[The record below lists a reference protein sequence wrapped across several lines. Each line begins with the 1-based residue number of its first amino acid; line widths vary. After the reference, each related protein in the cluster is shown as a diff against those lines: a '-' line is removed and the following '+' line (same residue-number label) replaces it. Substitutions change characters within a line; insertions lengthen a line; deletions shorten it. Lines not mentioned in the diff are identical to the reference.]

1 MSEPQKLEGPL
12 IQLKGIEKRYQSG
25 EQEVTVLHP
34 LDLCIQAGEMV
45 AIVGASGSG
54 KSTLMNLLG
63 CLDRPSAGQYLF
75 RGQDT
80 ARLDA
85 LALARLRCH
94 HFGFIFQRYHLL
106 PHLDATANVEIPAVY
121 AGTARAERQQ
131 RARALLSRLGLA
143 DRSHHRPGQL
153 SGGQQQRVSIA
164 RALANGGEVILAD
177 EPTGALDS
185 HSGKEVMAILKELH
199 AQGHTIILV
208 THDMAVANHADRII
222 TLRDGR
228 VVEDSAQPA
237 KSADQAGR
245 IDTLRDGR
253 VVEDSGQA
261 AKSANHAD
269 RIDTLRDERAA
280 EENGQ
285 DAPAAQGT
293 ALPQAGVTKAA
304 GKPSKGAIPPHIAP
318 AKGSKLGW
326 DRYRE
331 AARMAVHAM
340 LAHRMRTFL
349 TMLGII
355 IGIAAVVSVVA
366 LGQGARAKV
375 INDINAMGTNTIDI
389 FPGKDW
395 GDEKAASIQTLNER
409 DLDALLGQPYL
420 EGASPQ
426 IATSGQLRYRNKT
439 STGNVVGVGSDFFR
453 VKGMT
458 LTQGRLFDERDI
470 QSRTAVAVVDGKTIE
485 SLLGK
490 EDPVGQVVL
499 VGTLPVRIIG
509 VVAQETG
516 FGRSSQSVSIWLP
529 YSAVMS
535 RLISQNHFSQITI
548 RVKDGIQPALAEQA
562 AVALLTQRH
571 GVKDFFTFSSD
582 SIIKSVEKTTATMTL
597 LVSAIAVI
605 SLIVGGVGVMN
616 IMLVSVVERTR
627 EIGIRIAVGAR
638 QSDILQQFLIE
649 AVMVSLL
656 GGLLGIGLA
665 LLIGFVF
672 SLFVESFQMSF
683 SLFSIL
689 MAFGCSSLIG
699 ILFGYL
705 PARNAAR
712 LDPVEALARE

>member
-1 MSEPQKLEGPL
+1 M
-12 IQLKGIEKRYQSG
+12 IQLKGIERRYQSG

-34 LDLCIQAGEMV
+34 LDLTIEAGEMI

-63 CLDRPSAGQYLF
+63 CLDRPSSGQYLF

-80 ARLDA
+80 ATLDA
-85 LALARLRCH
+85 LSLARLRCH

-106 PHLDATANVEIPAVY
+106 PHLNASANVEIPAVY
-121 AGTARAERQQ
+121 AGTPRAERQ
-131 RARALLSRLGLA
+131 ARSQTLLTRLGLSA
-143 DRSHHRPGQL
+143 RSHHTPSQL

-185 HSGKEVMAILKELH
+185 QSGKEVMAILKELH

-208 THDMAVANHADRII
+208 THDMEVASHADRII
-222 TLRDGR
+222 TLKDGR
-228 VVEDSAQPA
+228 VQ
-237 KSADQAGR
+237 
-245 IDTLRDGR
+245 
-253 VVEDSGQA
+253 EDSGCKPA
-261 AKSANHAD
+261 AVPVTPTA
-269 RIDTLRDERAA
+269 
-280 EENGQ
+280 
-285 DAPAAQGT
+285 APAGKEG
-293 ALPQAGVTKAA
+293 AG
-304 GKPSKGAIPPHIAP
+304 HD
-318 AKGSKLGW
+318 W

-331 AARMAVHAM
+331 AARMALHAM

-375 INDINAMGTNTIDI
+375 IDQINAMGTNTIDI

-395 GDEKAASIQTLNER
+395 GDEKAASIQTLNKR

-426 IATSGQLRYRNKT
+426 IAAPGQLRYRNKT
-439 STGNVVGVGSDFFR
+439 SSGSIVGVGNDFFR
-453 VKGMT
+453 VKGMK
-458 LTQGRLFDERDI
+458 LTNGRLFDERDI
-470 QSRTAVAVVDGKTIE
+470 QNRAAVAVVDGKTIE

-490 EDPVGQVVL
+490 QDPVGQVVL

-509 VVAQETG
+509 VVEEETG
-516 FGRSSQSVSIWLP
+516 FGRSSQSVNVWLP

-535 RLISQNHFSQITI
+535 RLISQNHFTQLTI
-548 RVKDGIQPALAEQA
+548 RVKDGVQPALAEQA
-562 AVALLTQRH
+562 AIELLTQRH

-656 GGLLGIGLA
+656 GGMLGVGVSLFIGL
-665 LLIGFVF
+665 LF
-672 SLFVESFQMSF
+672 SLFVESIQMHF

>member
-1 MSEPQKLEGPL
+1 MSEPL
-12 IQLKGIEKRYQSG
+12 IQLKGIERRYQSG

-34 LDLCIQAGEMV
+34 LDLTIEAGEMI

-63 CLDRPSAGQYLF
+63 CLDRPSSGQYLF

-80 ARLDA
+80 ATLDA
-85 LALARLRCH
+85 LSLARLRCH

-106 PHLDATANVEIPAVY
+106 PHLNAAANVEIPAVY
-121 AGTARAERQQ
+121 AGTPRAERQ
-131 RARALLSRLGLA
+131 ARSQALLTRLGLS
-143 DRSHHRPGQL
+143 DRSHHTPSQL

-185 HSGKEVMAILKELH
+185 QSGKEVMAILKELH

-208 THDMAVANHADRII
+208 THDMEVASHADRII
-222 TLRDGR
+222 TLKDGR
-228 VVEDSAQPA
+228 VQ
-237 KSADQAGR
+237 
-245 IDTLRDGR
+245 
-253 VVEDSGQA
+253 EDSGRKPA
-261 AKSANHAD
+261 AIPVTPTA
-269 RIDTLRDERAA
+269 
-280 EENGQ
+280 
-285 DAPAAQGT
+285 APAGKEG
-293 ALPQAGVTKAA
+293 AG
-304 GKPSKGAIPPHIAP
+304 HD
-318 AKGSKLGW
+318 W

-331 AARMAVHAM
+331 AARMALHAM

-375 INDINAMGTNTIDI
+375 IDQINAMGTNTIDI

-395 GDEKAASIQTLNER
+395 GDEKAASIQTLNKR

-426 IATSGQLRYRNKT
+426 IAAPGQLRYRNKT
-439 STGNVVGVGSDFFR
+439 SSGSIVGVGNDFFR
-453 VKGMT
+453 VKGMK
-458 LTQGRLFDERDI
+458 LTNGRLFDERDI
-470 QSRTAVAVVDGKTIE
+470 QNRAAVAVVDGKTIE

-490 EDPVGQVVL
+490 QDPVGQVVL

-509 VVAQETG
+509 VVEEETG
-516 FGRSSQSVSIWLP
+516 FGRSSQSVNVWLP

-535 RLISQNHFSQITI
+535 RLISQNHFSQLTI
-548 RVKDGIQPALAEQA
+548 RVKDGVQPALAEQA
-562 AVALLTQRH
+562 AIELLTQRH

-656 GGLLGIGLA
+656 GGMLGVGVSLFIGL
-665 LLIGFVF
+665 LF
-672 SLFVESFQMSF
+672 SLFVESIQMHF

>member
-1 MSEPQKLEGPL
+1 MSEPL
-12 IQLKGIEKRYQSG
+12 IQLKGIERRYQGG
-25 EQEVTVLHP
+25 EHEVTVLHP
-34 LDLCIQAGEMV
+34 LDLAIAAGEMV

-63 CLDRPSAGQYLF
+63 CLDRPSGGQYLF

-80 ARLDA
+80 AGLDA

-106 PHLDATANVEIPAVY
+106 PHLDAAANVEIPAIY
-121 AGTARAERQQ
+121 AGTSRPERQI
-131 RARALLSRLGLA
+131 RARTLLTRLGLS
-143 DRSHHRPGQL
+143 DRNHHRPGQL

-199 AQGHTIILV
+199 EQGHTIILV
-208 THDMAVANHADRII
+208 THDMAVANHANRII

-228 VVEDSAQPA
+228 VVEDSGQPA
-237 KSADQAGR
+237 ASPPISPDKAHG
-245 IDTLRDGR
+245 
-253 VVEDSGQA
+253 VEVRQQIAQA
-261 AKSANHAD
+261 ATD
-269 RIDTLRDERAA
+269 PAA
-280 EENGQ
+280 GQ
-285 DAPAAQGT
+285 KAHEAAQGR
-293 ALPQAGVTKAA
+293 
-304 GKPSKGAIPPHIAP
+304 IPMASV
-318 AKGSKLGW
+318 ARRGSQGW

-331 AARMAVHAM
+331 AGRMALHAM

-375 INDINAMGTNTIDI
+375 IDDINAMGTNTIDI

-439 STGNVVGVGSDFFR
+439 SSGSVVGVGSDFFR

-458 LTQGRLFDERDI
+458 LTQGRLLDERDI
-470 QSRTAVAVVDGKTIE
+470 RSRTAVAVVDGKTIT

-490 EDPVGQVVL
+490 TDPVGQVVL
-499 VGTLPVRIIG
+499 VGTLPVRIVG
-509 VVAQETG
+509 VVSQETG
-516 FGRSSQSVSIWLP
+516 FGRSSQSVNVWLP

-535 RLISQNHFSQITI
+535 RLISQSHFSQITI
-548 RVKDGIQPALAEQA
+548 RVKDGVQPALAEQA

-582 SIIKSVEKTTATMTL
+582 SIVKSVEKTTATLTL

-665 LLIGFVF
+665 MFIGFVF
-672 SLFVESFQMSF
+672 SLLVESFQMRF

>member
-1 MSEPQKLEGPL
+1 M
-12 IQLKGIEKRYQSG
+12 IRLKGIERRYPSG
-25 EQEVTVLHP
+25 EHEVTVLHP
-34 LDLCIQAGEMV
+34 LDLAIEAGEMV

-63 CLDRPSAGQYLF
+63 CLDRPSGGQYLF

-80 ARLDA
+80 ASLDA

-106 PHLDATANVEIPAVY
+106 PHLDAAANVEIPAIY
-121 AGTARAERQQ
+121 AGTSRPERQI
-131 RARALLSRLGLA
+131 RARTLLTRLGLS

-164 RALANGGEVILAD
+164 RAPANGGEVILAD

-199 AQGHTIILV
+199 EQGHTIILV
-208 THDMAVANHADRII
+208 THDMAVANHANRII

-228 VVEDSAQPA
+228 VVEDSGQPA
-237 KSADQAGR
+237 ASLAISPDKAHWEESQQIPQAATNPVSG
-245 IDTLRDGR
+245 LP
-253 VVEDSGQA
+253 GQA
-261 AKSANHAD
+261 AKQEVREPAPD
-269 RIDTLRDERAA
+269 RIA
-280 EENGQ
+280 
-285 DAPAAQGT
+285 T
-293 ALPQAGVTKAA
+293 ASVARR
-304 GKPSKGAIPPHIAP
+304 
-318 AKGSKLGW
+318 GSQGW

-331 AARMAVHAM
+331 AGRMALHAM

-375 INDINAMGTNTIDI
+375 IDDINAMGTNTIDI

-439 STGNVVGVGSDFFR
+439 SSGSVVGVGSDFFR

-458 LTQGRLFDERDI
+458 LTQGRLLDERDI
-470 QSRTAVAVVDGKTIE
+470 RSRTAVAVVDGKTIA

-490 EDPVGQVVL
+490 TDPVGQVVL
-499 VGTLPVRIIG
+499 VGTLPVRIVG

-516 FGRSSQSVSIWLP
+516 FGPSSQSVNVWLP

-548 RVKDGIQPALAEQA
+548 RVKDGVQPALAEQA

-582 SIIKSVEKTTATMTL
+582 SIVKSVEKTTATLTL

-665 LLIGFVF
+665 MFIGFIF
-672 SLFVESFQMSF
+672 SLLVESFQMRF

>member
-1 MSEPQKLEGPL
+1 MSEPL
-12 IQLKGIEKRYQSG
+12 IRLKGIERRYQSG

-63 CLDRPSAGQYLF
+63 CLDRPSSGEYLF

-80 ARLDA
+80 AQLDA

-106 PHLDATANVEIPAVY
+106 PHLDAAANVEIPAIY
-121 AGTARAERQQ
+121 AGTSRPERQL
-131 RARALLSRLGLA
+131 RARTLLSRLGLS

-199 AQGHTIILV
+199 GRGHTIILV

-228 VVEDSAQPA
+228 VVEDSGQPA
-237 KSADQAGR
+237 TATTDQAEPGLP
-245 IDTLRDGR
+245 LRDGR
-253 VVEDSGQA
+253 MVDDSGQ
-261 AKSANHAD
+261 
-269 RIDTLRDERAA
+269 
-280 EENGQ
+280 
-285 DAPAAQGT
+285 PAATTIDQAEPG
-293 ALPQAGVTKAA
+293 LPLPAEPVEKREPTPTHAA
-304 GKPSKGAIPPHIAP
+304 GQP
-318 AKGSKLGW
+318 AASITKRGSQGW

-331 AARMAVHAM
+331 AGRMALHAM

-439 STGNVVGVGSDFFR
+439 SSGNVVGVGSDFFR

-490 EDPVGQVVL
+490 EDPIGQVVL

-516 FGRSSQSVSIWLP
+516 FGRSSQSVTVWLP

-672 SLFVESFQMSF
+672 SLIVESFQMHF

>member
-1 MSEPQKLEGPL
+1 MSEPL
-12 IQLKGIEKRYQSG
+12 IQLKGIERRYQSG

-34 LDLCIQAGEMV
+34 LDLTIEAGEMI

-63 CLDRPSAGQYLF
+63 CLDRPSSGQYLF

-80 ARLDA
+80 ATLDA
-85 LALARLRCH
+85 LSLARLRCH

-106 PHLDATANVEIPAVY
+106 PHLNAAANVEIPAVY
-121 AGTARAERQQ
+121 AGTSRAERQ
-131 RARALLSRLGLA
+131 ARSQALLTRLGLS
-143 DRSHHRPGQL
+143 DRSHHTPSQL

-185 HSGKEVMAILKELH
+185 QSGKEVMAILKELH
-199 AQGHTIILV
+199 TQGHTIILV
-208 THDMAVANHADRII
+208 THDMEVASHADRII
-222 TLRDGR
+222 TLKDGR
-228 VVEDSAQPA
+228 VQ
-237 KSADQAGR
+237 
-245 IDTLRDGR
+245 
-253 VVEDSGQA
+253 EDSGRKPA
-261 AKSANHAD
+261 AVPL
-269 RIDTLRDERAA
+269 TPTT
-280 EENGQ
+280 
-285 DAPAAQGT
+285 APASKEG
-293 ALPQAGVTKAA
+293 AG
-304 GKPSKGAIPPHIAP
+304 HD
-318 AKGSKLGW
+318 W

-331 AARMAVHAM
+331 AARMALHAM

-375 INDINAMGTNTIDI
+375 IDQINAMGTNTIDI

-395 GDEKAASIQTLNER
+395 GDEKTASIQTLNKR

-426 IATSGQLRYRNKT
+426 IAAPGQLRYRNKT
-439 STGNVVGVGSDFFR
+439 SSGSIVGVGNDFFR
-453 VKGMT
+453 VKGMK
-458 LTQGRLFDERDI
+458 LTNGRLFDERDI
-470 QSRTAVAVVDGKTIE
+470 QNRAAVAVVDGKTIE

-490 EDPVGQVVL
+490 QDPVGQVVL

-509 VVAQETG
+509 VVEEETG
-516 FGRSSQSVSIWLP
+516 FGRSSQSVNVWLP

-535 RLISQNHFSQITI
+535 RLISQNHFSQLTI
-548 RVKDGIQPALAEQA
+548 RVKDGVQPALAEQA
-562 AVALLTQRH
+562 AIELLTQRH

-656 GGLLGIGLA
+656 GGMLGVGVSLFIGL
-665 LLIGFVF
+665 LF
-672 SLFVESFQMSF
+672 SLFVESIQMHF

>member
-1 MSEPQKLEGPL
+1 MSEPL
-12 IQLKGIEKRYQSG
+12 IQLKGIERRYQSG
-25 EQEVTVLHP
+25 GQEVTVLHP
-34 LDLCIQAGEMV
+34 LDLTIEAGEMI

-63 CLDRPSAGQYLF
+63 CLDRPSSGQYLF

-80 ARLDA
+80 ATLDA
-85 LALARLRCH
+85 LSLARLRCH

-106 PHLDATANVEIPAVY
+106 PHLNAAANVEIPAVY
-121 AGTARAERQQ
+121 AGTPRAERQ
-131 RARALLSRLGLA
+131 ARSQALLTRLGLS
-143 DRSHHRPGQL
+143 DRSHHTPSQL

-185 HSGKEVMAILKELH
+185 QSGKEVMAILKELH

-208 THDMAVANHADRII
+208 THDMEVASHADRII
-222 TLRDGR
+222 TLKDGR
-228 VVEDSAQPA
+228 VQ
-237 KSADQAGR
+237 
-245 IDTLRDGR
+245 
-253 VVEDSGQA
+253 EDSGRKPA
-261 AKSANHAD
+261 AVPV
-269 RIDTLRDERAA
+269 TPAA
-280 EENGQ
+280 
-285 DAPAAQGT
+285 APAGKEG
-293 ALPQAGVTKAA
+293 AG
-304 GKPSKGAIPPHIAP
+304 HD
-318 AKGSKLGW
+318 W

-331 AARMAVHAM
+331 AARMALHAM

-375 INDINAMGTNTIDI
+375 IDQINAMGTNTIDI

-395 GDEKAASIQTLNER
+395 GDEKAASIQTLNKR

-426 IATSGQLRYRNKT
+426 IAAPGQLRYRNKT
-439 STGNVVGVGSDFFR
+439 SSGSIVGVGNDFFR
-453 VKGMT
+453 VKGMK
-458 LTQGRLFDERDI
+458 LTNGRLFDERDI
-470 QSRTAVAVVDGKTIE
+470 QNRAAVAVVDGKTIE

-490 EDPVGQVVL
+490 QDPVGQVVL

-509 VVAQETG
+509 VVEEETG
-516 FGRSSQSVSIWLP
+516 FGRSSQSVNVWLP

-535 RLISQNHFSQITI
+535 RLISQNHFSQLTI
-548 RVKDGIQPALAEQA
+548 RVKDGVQPALAEQA
-562 AVALLTQRH
+562 AIELLTQRH

-656 GGLLGIGLA
+656 GGMLGVGVSLFIGL
-665 LLIGFVF
+665 LF
-672 SLFVESFQMSF
+672 SLFVESIQMHF

>member
-1 MSEPQKLEGPL
+1 MSEPL
-12 IQLKGIEKRYQSG
+12 IQLKGIERRYQSG
-25 EQEVTVLHP
+25 EHEVTVLHP
-34 LDLCIQAGEMV
+34 LDLTIAAGEMV

-63 CLDRPSAGQYLF
+63 CLDRPSGGQYLF

-80 ARLDA
+80 AGLDA

-106 PHLDATANVEIPAVY
+106 PHLDAAANVEIPAIY
-121 AGTARAERQQ
+121 AGTSRPERQI
-131 RARALLSRLGLA
+131 RARTLLTRLGLS

-199 AQGHTIILV
+199 EQGHTIILV
-208 THDMAVANHADRII
+208 THDMAVANHANRII

-228 VVEDSAQPA
+228 VVEDSGQPA
-237 KSADQAGR
+237 ASPPISPDKAHG
-245 IDTLRDGR
+245 
-253 VVEDSGQA
+253 VEVRQQIAQA
-261 AKSANHAD
+261 ATDPAAGQKAHEPAPD
-269 RIDTLRDERAA
+269 RI
-280 EENGQ
+280 
-285 DAPAAQGT
+285 PAASV
-293 ALPQAGVTKAA
+293 ARR
-304 GKPSKGAIPPHIAP
+304 
-318 AKGSKLGW
+318 GSQGW

-331 AARMAVHAM
+331 AGRMALHAM

-375 INDINAMGTNTIDI
+375 IDDINAMGTNTIDI

-439 STGNVVGVGSDFFR
+439 SSGSVVGVGSDFFR

-458 LTQGRLFDERDI
+458 LTQGRLLDERDI
-470 QSRTAVAVVDGKTIE
+470 RSRTAVAVVDGKTIA

-490 EDPVGQVVL
+490 TDPVGQVVL
-499 VGTLPVRIIG
+499 VGTLPVRIVG

-516 FGRSSQSVSIWLP
+516 FGPSSQSVNVWLP

-548 RVKDGIQPALAEQA
+548 RVKDGVQPALAEQA

-582 SIIKSVEKTTATMTL
+582 SIVKSVEKTTATLTL

-665 LLIGFVF
+665 MFIGFIF
-672 SLFVESFQMSF
+672 SLLVESFQMRF

>member
-1 MSEPQKLEGPL
+1 MSEPL
-12 IQLKGIEKRYQSG
+12 IRLKGIERRYQSG
-25 EQEVTVLHP
+25 EHEVTVLHP
-34 LDLCIQAGEMV
+34 LDLAIDAGEMV

-63 CLDRPSAGQYLF
+63 CLDRPSGGQYLF

-80 ARLDA
+80 ATLDA
-85 LALARLRCH
+85 LSLARLRCH

-106 PHLDATANVEIPAVY
+106 PHLDAAANVEIPAIY
-121 AGTARAERQQ
+121 AGTARLDRQA
-131 RARALLSRLGLA
+131 RARTLLTRLGLQ

-185 HSGKEVMAILKELH
+185 QSGKEVMAILKELH

-208 THDMAVANHADRII
+208 THDMAVASHADRII

-228 VVEDSAQPA
+228 VVEDSGHRATDDNAPSPSPSGAPA
-237 KSADQAGR
+237 HPLPG
-245 IDTLRDGR
+245 DGSQLPPPP
-253 VVEDSGQA
+253 V
-261 AKSANHAD
+261 
-269 RIDTLRDERAA
+269 
-280 EENGQ
+280 GQ
-285 DAPAAQGT
+285 DAQGT
-293 ALPQAGVTKAA
+293 GAA
-304 GKPSKGAIPPHIAP
+304 VRTASR
-318 AKGSKLGW
+318 GW

-331 AARMAVHAM
+331 AGRMALHAM

-375 INDINAMGTNTIDI
+375 IDDINAMGTNTIDI

-439 STGNVVGVGSDFFR
+439 SSGSVIGVGNDFFR

-458 LTQGRLFDERDI
+458 LTQGRLLDERDI
-470 QSRTAVAVVDGKTIE
+470 RNRTAVAVVDGKTIE

-490 EDPVGQVVL
+490 VDPVGQVVL
-499 VGTLPVRIIG
+499 VGTLPVRIVG
-509 VVAQETG
+509 VVTQETG
-516 FGRSSQSVSIWLP
+516 FGRSSQSVNVWLP

-535 RLISQNHFSQITI
+535 RLLSQQHFTQITI
-548 RVKDGIQPALAEQA
+548 RVKDGVQPALAEQA

-582 SIIKSVEKTTATMTL
+582 SIVKSVEKTTATLTL

-627 EIGIRIAVGAR
+627 EIGIRIAVGSR

-665 LLIGFVF
+665 LLIGALF
-672 SLFVESFQMSF
+672 SLLVESFQMRF

>member
-1 MSEPQKLEGPL
+1 MSEPL
-12 IQLKGIEKRYQSG
+12 IRLKGIERRYQSG
-25 EQEVTVLHP
+25 EHEVTVLHP
-34 LDLCIQAGEMV
+34 LDFAIDAGEMV

-63 CLDRPSAGQYLF
+63 CLDRPSGGQYLF

-80 ARLDA
+80 ATLDA
-85 LALARLRCH
+85 LSLARLRCH

-106 PHLDATANVEIPAVY
+106 PHLDAAANVEIPAIY
-121 AGTARAERQQ
+121 AGTARLDRQA
-131 RARALLSRLGLA
+131 RARTLLTRLGLQ

-185 HSGKEVMAILKELH
+185 QSGKEVMAILKELH

-208 THDMAVANHADRII
+208 THDMAVASHADRII

-228 VVEDSAQPA
+228 VVEDSGHRATDDNAASPSGAPA
-237 KSADQAGR
+237 HPLPG
-245 IDTLRDGR
+245 DG
-253 VVEDSGQA
+253 SQLA
-261 AKSANHAD
+261 APSV
-269 RIDTLRDERAA
+269 
-280 EENGQ
+280 GQ
-285 DAPAAQGT
+285 DAQGT
-293 ALPQAGVTKAA
+293 GAA
-304 GKPSKGAIPPHIAP
+304 VRTASR
-318 AKGSKLGW
+318 GW

-331 AARMAVHAM
+331 AGRMALHAM

-375 INDINAMGTNTIDI
+375 IDDINAMGTNTIDI

-439 STGNVVGVGSDFFR
+439 SSGSVIGVGNDFFR

-458 LTQGRLFDERDI
+458 LTQGRLLDERDI
-470 QSRTAVAVVDGKTIE
+470 RNRTAVAVVDGKTIE

-490 EDPVGQVVL
+490 VDPVGQVVL
-499 VGTLPVRIIG
+499 VGTLPVRIVG
-509 VVAQETG
+509 VVTQETG
-516 FGRSSQSVSIWLP
+516 FGRSSQSVNVWLP

-535 RLISQNHFSQITI
+535 RLLSQQHFTQITI
-548 RVKDGIQPALAEQA
+548 RVKDSVQPALAEQA

-582 SIIKSVEKTTATMTL
+582 SIVKSVEKTTATLTL

-665 LLIGFVF
+665 LLIGALF
-672 SLFVESFQMSF
+672 SLLVESFQMRF

>member
-1 MSEPQKLEGPL
+1 MSEPL
-12 IQLKGIEKRYQSG
+12 IQLKGIERRYQSG

-34 LDLCIQAGEMV
+34 LDLTIEAGEMI

-63 CLDRPSAGQYLF
+63 CLDRPSSGQYLF

-80 ARLDA
+80 ATLDA
-85 LALARLRCH
+85 LSLARLRCH

-106 PHLDATANVEIPAVY
+106 PHLNAAANVEIPAVY
-121 AGTARAERQQ
+121 AGTPRAERQ
-131 RARALLSRLGLA
+131 ARSQALLTRLGLS
-143 DRSHHRPGQL
+143 DRSHHTPSQL

-185 HSGKEVMAILKELH
+185 QSGKEVMAILKELH

-208 THDMAVANHADRII
+208 THDMEVASHADRII
-222 TLRDGR
+222 TLKDGR
-228 VVEDSAQPA
+228 VQ
-237 KSADQAGR
+237 
-245 IDTLRDGR
+245 
-253 VVEDSGQA
+253 EDSGRKPA
-261 AKSANHAD
+261 AVPVTPTA
-269 RIDTLRDERAA
+269 
-280 EENGQ
+280 
-285 DAPAAQGT
+285 APAGKEG
-293 ALPQAGVTKAA
+293 AG
-304 GKPSKGAIPPHIAP
+304 HD
-318 AKGSKLGW
+318 W

-331 AARMAVHAM
+331 AARMALHAM

-366 LGQGARAKV
+366 LGQGARTKV
-375 INDINAMGTNTIDI
+375 IDQINAMGTNTIDI

-395 GDEKAASIQTLNER
+395 GDEKAASIQTLNKR

-426 IATSGQLRYRNKT
+426 IAAPGQLRYRNKT
-439 STGNVVGVGSDFFR
+439 SSGSIVGVGNDFFR
-453 VKGMT
+453 VKGMK
-458 LTQGRLFDERDI
+458 LTNGRLFDERDI
-470 QSRTAVAVVDGKTIE
+470 QNRAAVAVVDGKTIE

-490 EDPVGQVVL
+490 QDPVGQVVL

-509 VVAQETG
+509 VVEEETG
-516 FGRSSQSVSIWLP
+516 FGRSSQSVNVWLP

-535 RLISQNHFSQITI
+535 RLISQNHFSQLTI
-548 RVKDGIQPALAEQA
+548 RVKDGVQPALAEQA
-562 AVALLTQRH
+562 AIELLTQRH

-656 GGLLGIGLA
+656 GGMLGVGVSLFIGL
-665 LLIGFVF
+665 LF
-672 SLFVESFQMSF
+672 SLFVESIQMHF

>member
-1 MSEPQKLEGPL
+1 MSEPL
-12 IQLKGIEKRYQSG
+12 IQLKGIERRYQSG
-25 EQEVTVLHP
+25 EHEVTVLHP
-34 LDLCIQAGEMV
+34 LDLTIAAGEMV

-63 CLDRPSAGQYLF
+63 CLDRPSGGQYLF

-80 ARLDA
+80 AGLDA

-106 PHLDATANVEIPAVY
+106 PHLDAAANVEIPAIY
-121 AGTARAERQQ
+121 AGTSRPERQI
-131 RARALLSRLGLA
+131 RARTLLTRLGLS

-199 AQGHTIILV
+199 EQGHTIILV
-208 THDMAVANHADRII
+208 THDMAVANHANRII

-228 VVEDSAQPA
+228 VVEDSGQPA
-237 KSADQAGR
+237 ASLAISASQAHGEESQQIPQTAVDQVSSG
-245 IDTLRDGR
+245 LP
-253 VVEDSGQA
+253 GQA
-261 AKSANHAD
+261 AKQEVREPAPD
-269 RIDTLRDERAA
+269 RIA
-280 EENGQ
+280 
-285 DAPAAQGT
+285 T
-293 ALPQAGVTKAA
+293 ASVARR
-304 GKPSKGAIPPHIAP
+304 
-318 AKGSKLGW
+318 GSQGW

-331 AARMAVHAM
+331 AGRMALHAM

-375 INDINAMGTNTIDI
+375 IDDINAMGTNTIDI

-439 STGNVVGVGSDFFR
+439 SSGSVVGVGSDFFR

-458 LTQGRLFDERDI
+458 LTQGRLLDERDI
-470 QSRTAVAVVDGKTIE
+470 RSRTAVAVVDGKTIA

-490 EDPVGQVVL
+490 TDPVGQVVL
-499 VGTLPVRIIG
+499 VGTLPVRIVG

-516 FGRSSQSVSIWLP
+516 FGPSSQSVNVWLP

-548 RVKDGIQPALAEQA
+548 RVKDGVQPALAEQA

-582 SIIKSVEKTTATMTL
+582 SIVKSVEKTTATLTL

-665 LLIGFVF
+665 MFIGFVF
-672 SLFVESFQMSF
+672 SLLVESFQMRS

>member
-1 MSEPQKLEGPL
+1 MSEPL
-12 IQLKGIEKRYQSG
+12 IQLKGIERRYQSG

-34 LDLCIQAGEMV
+34 LDLTIEAGEMI

-80 ARLDA
+80 ATLDA
-85 LALARLRCH
+85 LSLARLRCH

-106 PHLDATANVEIPAVY
+106 PHLNAAANVEIPAVY
-121 AGTARAERQQ
+121 AGTSRPDRQARSQ
-131 RARALLSRLGLA
+131 ALLARLGLS
-143 DRSHHRPGQL
+143 DRSHHTPGQL

-185 HSGKEVMAILKELH
+185 QSGKEVMAILKELH
-199 AQGHTIILV
+199 VQGHTIILV
-208 THDMAVANHADRII
+208 THDMAVASHADRII

-228 VVEDSAQPA
+228 V
-237 KSADQAGR
+237 
-245 IDTLRDGR
+245 L
-253 VVEDSGQA
+253 EDSGKPA
-261 AKSANHAD
+261 TTTA
-269 RIDTLRDERAA
+269 RL
-280 EENGQ
+280 
-285 DAPAAQGT
+285 PAAS
-293 ALPQAGVTKAA
+293 PAA
-304 GKPSKGAIPPHIAP
+304 RASGND
-318 AKGSKLGW
+318 W

-331 AARMAVHAM
+331 AGRMALHAM

-375 INDINAMGTNTIDI
+375 VDQINAMGTNTIDI

-395 GDEKAASIQTLNER
+395 GDENAASIQTLNKR

-426 IATSGQLRYRNKT
+426 IASSGQLRYRNKT
-439 STGNVVGVGSDFFR
+439 SSGSIVGVGSDFFR
-453 VKGMT
+453 VKGMK
-458 LTQGRLFDERDI
+458 LTSGRLFDERDI
-470 QSRTAVAVVDGKTIE
+470 QNRAAVAVVDGKTIE

-509 VVAQETG
+509 VVEEETG
-516 FGRSSQSVSIWLP
+516 FGRSSQSVNVWLP

-535 RLISQNHFSQITI
+535 RLISQNHFSQLTI
-548 RVKDGIQPALAEQA
+548 RVKDGVQPALAEQA
-562 AVALLTQRH
+562 AIELLTQRH

-656 GGLLGIGLA
+656 GGMLGVGVSLFIGL
-665 LLIGFVF
+665 LF
-672 SLFVESFQMSF
+672 SLFVESIQMQF

>member
-1 MSEPQKLEGPL
+1 MSEPL
-12 IQLKGIEKRYQSG
+12 IRLKGIERRYQSG
-25 EQEVTVLHP
+25 EHEVTVLHP
-34 LDLCIQAGEMV
+34 LDLAIDAGEMV

-63 CLDRPSAGQYLF
+63 CLDRPSGGQYLF

-80 ARLDA
+80 ATLDA
-85 LALARLRCH
+85 LSLARLRCH

-106 PHLDATANVEIPAVY
+106 PHLDAAANVEIPAIY
-121 AGTARAERQQ
+121 AGTARLDRQA
-131 RARALLSRLGLA
+131 RARTLLTRLGLQ

-185 HSGKEVMAILKELH
+185 QSGKEVMAILKELH

-208 THDMAVANHADRII
+208 THDMAVASHADRII

-228 VVEDSAQPA
+228 VVEDSGHRATDDNAPSPSPSGAPA
-237 KSADQAGR
+237 HPLPG
-245 IDTLRDGR
+245 DGSQMAPPP
-253 VVEDSGQA
+253 V
-261 AKSANHAD
+261 
-269 RIDTLRDERAA
+269 
-280 EENGQ
+280 GQ
-285 DAPAAQGT
+285 DAQGT
-293 ALPQAGVTKAA
+293 GAA
-304 GKPSKGAIPPHIAP
+304 VRTASR
-318 AKGSKLGW
+318 GW

-331 AARMAVHAM
+331 AGRMALHAM

-375 INDINAMGTNTIDI
+375 IDDINAMGTNTIDI

-439 STGNVVGVGSDFFR
+439 SSGSVIGVGNDFFR

-458 LTQGRLFDERDI
+458 LTQGRLLDERDI
-470 QSRTAVAVVDGKTIE
+470 RNRTAVAVVDGKTIE

-490 EDPVGQVVL
+490 VDPVGQVVL
-499 VGTLPVRIIG
+499 VGTLPVRIVG
-509 VVAQETG
+509 VVTQETG
-516 FGRSSQSVSIWLP
+516 FGRSSQSVNVWLP

-535 RLISQNHFSQITI
+535 RLLSQQHFTQITI
-548 RVKDGIQPALAEQA
+548 RVKDGVQSALAEQA

-582 SIIKSVEKTTATMTL
+582 SIVKSVEKTTATLTL

-665 LLIGFVF
+665 LLIGALF
-672 SLFVESFQMSF
+672 SLLVESFQMRF

>member
-1 MSEPQKLEGPL
+1 MSEPL
-12 IQLKGIEKRYQSG
+12 IQLKGIERRYQSG

-34 LDLCIQAGEMV
+34 LDLIIEAGEMI

-63 CLDRPSAGQYLF
+63 CLDRPSGGQYLF
-75 RGQDT
+75 RGEDT
-80 ARLDA
+80 ATLDA

-106 PHLDATANVEIPAVY
+106 PHLDAAANVEIPAIY
-121 AGTARAERQQ
+121 AGTGRHDRQARARQ
-131 RARALLSRLGLA
+131 LLGRLGLA
-143 DRSHHRPGQL
+143 ERSHHTPGQL

-185 HSGKEVMAILKELH
+185 QSGKEVMAILKELH
-199 AQGHTIILV
+199 QQGHTIILV
-208 THDMAVANHADRII
+208 THDMEVASHADRII
-222 TLRDGR
+222 TLKDGR
-228 VVEDSAQPA
+228 VQ
-237 KSADQAGR
+237 
-245 IDTLRDGR
+245 
-253 VVEDSGQA
+253 EDSGRKVAGNQPVL
-261 AKSANHAD
+261 NVP
-269 RIDTLRDERAA
+269 
-280 EENGQ
+280 
-285 DAPAAQGT
+285 PAAGE
-293 ALPQAGVTKAA
+293 
-304 GKPSKGAIPPHIAP
+304 GA
-318 AKGSKLGW
+318 SYDW

-331 AARMAVHAM
+331 AGRMAVHAM

-366 LGQGARAKV
+366 LGQGARTKV
-375 INDINAMGTNTIDI
+375 IDQINAMGTNTIEI
-389 FPGKDW
+389 FPGKGW
-395 GDEKAASIQTLNER
+395 GDEKMASIQTLNKG

-420 EGASPQ
+420 AGASPE
-426 IATSGQLRYRNKT
+426 IASPGQLRYRNKT
-439 STGNVVGVGSDFFR
+439 SSGSVTGVSNDYFK

-458 LTQGRLFDERDI
+458 LVSGRLLEWQDI
-470 QSRTAVAVVDGKTIE
+470 QQRAAVAVVDKKSIG

-490 EDPVGQVVL
+490 DDPVGKVVM

-509 VVAQETG
+509 VVSQETG
-516 FGRSSQSVSIWLP
+516 FGPSSQSVNVWLP

-535 RLISQNHFSQITI
+535 RLISQHHFSQLTI

-562 AVALLTQRH
+562 VIELLTKRH

-597 LVSAIAVI
+597 MVSAIALI

-627 EIGIRIAVGAR
+627 EIGIRMAVGAR

-656 GGLLGIGLA
+656 GGICGVGLSLGIGML
-665 LLIGFVF
+665 F
-672 SLFVESFQMSF
+672 SLLVDSIKMQF

-712 LDPVEALARE
+712 LDPVVALARE

>member
-1 MSEPQKLEGPL
+1 MSKPL
-12 IQLKGIEKRYQSG
+12 IQLKGIERRYQSG

-34 LDLCIQAGEMV
+34 LDLVIEAGEMI

-63 CLDRPSAGQYLF
+63 CLDRPSGGQYLF
-75 RGQDT
+75 RGEDT
-80 ARLDA
+80 ATLDA

-106 PHLDATANVEIPAVY
+106 PHLDAAANVEIPAIY
-121 AGTARAERQQ
+121 AGTGRHDRQARARQ
-131 RARALLSRLGLA
+131 LLGRLGLA
-143 DRSHHRPGQL
+143 ERSHHTPGQL

-185 HSGKEVMAILKELH
+185 QSGKEVMAILKELH
-199 AQGHTIILV
+199 QQGHTIILV
-208 THDMAVANHADRII
+208 THDMEVASHADRII
-222 TLRDGR
+222 TLKDGR
-228 VVEDSAQPA
+228 VQ
-237 KSADQAGR
+237 
-245 IDTLRDGR
+245 
-253 VVEDSGQA
+253 EDSGRKVAGNQPVL
-261 AKSANHAD
+261 NVP
-269 RIDTLRDERAA
+269 
-280 EENGQ
+280 
-285 DAPAAQGT
+285 PAAGE
-293 ALPQAGVTKAA
+293 
-304 GKPSKGAIPPHIAP
+304 GA
-318 AKGSKLGW
+318 SYDW

-331 AARMAVHAM
+331 AGRMAVHAM

-375 INDINAMGTNTIDI
+375 IDQINAMGTNTIEI
-389 FPGKDW
+389 FPGKGW
-395 GDEKAASIQTLNER
+395 GDEKMASIQTLNKG

-420 EGASPQ
+420 AGASPE
-426 IATSGQLRYRNKT
+426 IGSSGQLRYRNKT
-439 STGNVVGVGSDFFR
+439 NSGNVTGVGNDYFK

-458 LTQGRLFDERDI
+458 LVSGRLLEWQDI
-470 QSRTAVAVVDGKTIE
+470 QQRAAVAVVDKKSIT
-485 SLLGK
+485 SLLVK
-490 EDPVGQVVL
+490 EDPVGKVVL
-499 VGTLPVRIIG
+499 VGTLPVRIVG
-509 VVAQETG
+509 VVSQETG
-516 FGRSSQSVSIWLP
+516 FGPTSQSVNIWLP

-535 RLISQNHFSQITI
+535 RLISQHHFSQITI
-548 RVKDGIQPALAEQA
+548 RVKDGVQPALAEQA
-562 AVALLTQRH
+562 VIELITKRH

-582 SIIKSVEKTTATMTL
+582 SIIKSVEKTTATITL
-597 LVSAIAVI
+597 MVSAIALI

-627 EIGIRIAVGAR
+627 EIGIRMAVGAR

-656 GGLLGIGLA
+656 GGIFGVGLSLGIGA
-665 LLIGFVF
+665 LF
-672 SLFVESFQMSF
+672 SLLVDSIKMQF

-712 LDPVEALARE
+712 LDPVVALARE

>member
-1 MSEPQKLEGPL
+1 MSEPL
-12 IQLKGIEKRYQSG
+12 IQLKGIERRYQSG

-34 LDLCIQAGEMV
+34 LDLTIEAGEMI

-63 CLDRPSAGQYLF
+63 CLDRPSSGQYLF

-80 ARLDA
+80 ATLDA
-85 LALARLRCH
+85 LSLARLRCH

-106 PHLDATANVEIPAVY
+106 PHLNAAANVEIPAVY
-121 AGTARAERQQ
+121 AGTPRAERQ
-131 RARALLSRLGLA
+131 ARSQALLTRLGLS
-143 DRSHHRPGQL
+143 DRSHHTPSQL

-185 HSGKEVMAILKELH
+185 QSGKEVMAILKELH

-208 THDMAVANHADRII
+208 THDMEVASHADRII
-222 TLRDGR
+222 TLKDGR
-228 VVEDSAQPA
+228 VQ
-237 KSADQAGR
+237 
-245 IDTLRDGR
+245 
-253 VVEDSGQA
+253 EDSGRKPA
-261 AKSANHAD
+261 AVPVTPTA
-269 RIDTLRDERAA
+269 
-280 EENGQ
+280 
-285 DAPAAQGT
+285 APAGKEG
-293 ALPQAGVTKAA
+293 AG
-304 GKPSKGAIPPHIAP
+304 HD
-318 AKGSKLGW
+318 W

-331 AARMAVHAM
+331 AARMALHAM

-375 INDINAMGTNTIDI
+375 IDQINAMGTNTIDI

-395 GDEKAASIQTLNER
+395 GDEKAASIQTLNKR

-426 IATSGQLRYRNKT
+426 IAAPGQLRYRNKT
-439 STGNVVGVGSDFFR
+439 SSGSIVGVGNDFFR
-453 VKGMT
+453 VKGMK
-458 LTQGRLFDERDI
+458 LTNGRLFDERDI
-470 QSRTAVAVVDGKTIE
+470 QNRAAVAVVDGKTIE

-490 EDPVGQVVL
+490 QDPVGQVVL

-509 VVAQETG
+509 VVEEETG
-516 FGRSSQSVSIWLP
+516 FGRSSQSVNVWLP

-535 RLISQNHFSQITI
+535 RLISQNHFSQLTI
-548 RVKDGIQPALAEQA
+548 RVKDGVQPALAEQA
-562 AVALLTQRH
+562 AIELLTQRH

-656 GGLLGIGLA
+656 GGMLGVGISLFIGL
-665 LLIGFVF
+665 LF
-672 SLFVESFQMSF
+672 SLFVESIQMHF

>member
-1 MSEPQKLEGPL
+1 MSEPL
-12 IQLKGIEKRYQSG
+12 IQLKGIERRYQSG
-25 EQEVTVLHP
+25 EHEVTVLHP
-34 LDLCIQAGEMV
+34 LDLAIAAGEMV

-63 CLDRPSAGQYLF
+63 CLDRPSGGQYLF

-80 ARLDA
+80 AGLDA

-106 PHLDATANVEIPAVY
+106 PHLDAAANVEIPAIY
-121 AGTARAERQQ
+121 AGTSRPERQI
-131 RARALLSRLGLA
+131 RARTLLTRLGLS

-199 AQGHTIILV
+199 EQGHTIILV
-208 THDMAVANHADRII
+208 THDMAVANHANRII

-228 VVEDSAQPA
+228 VVEDSGQPA
-237 KSADQAGR
+237 ASLAISPDKAHGVEESQQIPQAA
-245 IDTLRDGR
+245 TNP
-253 VVEDSGQA
+253 VSGLPEQA
-261 AKSANHAD
+261 AKQEVREPAPD
-269 RIDTLRDERAA
+269 RIA
-280 EENGQ
+280 
-285 DAPAAQGT
+285 T
-293 ALPQAGVTKAA
+293 ASVARR
-304 GKPSKGAIPPHIAP
+304 
-318 AKGSKLGW
+318 GSQGW

-331 AARMAVHAM
+331 AGRMALHAM

-375 INDINAMGTNTIDI
+375 IDDINAMGTNTIDI

-439 STGNVVGVGSDFFR
+439 SSGSVVGVGSDFFR

-458 LTQGRLFDERDI
+458 LTQGRLLDERDI
-470 QSRTAVAVVDGKTIE
+470 RSRTAVAVVDGKTIA

-490 EDPVGQVVL
+490 TDPVGQVVL
-499 VGTLPVRIIG
+499 VGTLPVRIVG

-516 FGRSSQSVSIWLP
+516 FGPSSQSVNVWLP

-548 RVKDGIQPALAEQA
+548 RVKDGVQPALAEQA

-582 SIIKSVEKTTATMTL
+582 SIVKSVEKTTATLTL

-665 LLIGFVF
+665 MFIGFIF
-672 SLFVESFQMSF
+672 SLLVESFQMRF

>member
-1 MSEPQKLEGPL
+1 MSEPL
-12 IQLKGIEKRYQSG
+12 IQLKGIERRYQSG

-34 LDLCIQAGEMV
+34 LDLTIEAGEMI

-80 ARLDA
+80 ATLDA
-85 LALARLRCH
+85 LSLARLRCH

-106 PHLDATANVEIPAVY
+106 PHLNAAANVEIPAVY
-121 AGTARAERQQ
+121 AGASRPERQ
-131 RARALLSRLGLA
+131 ARSQALLARLGLS
-143 DRSHHRPGQL
+143 DRSHHTPGQL

-185 HSGKEVMAILKELH
+185 QSGKEVMAILKELH

-208 THDMAVANHADRII
+208 THDMAVASHADRII

-228 VVEDSAQPA
+228 V
-237 KSADQAGR
+237 
-245 IDTLRDGR
+245 L
-253 VVEDSGQA
+253 EDSGKPATATAPLQPA
-261 AKSANHAD
+261 P
-269 RIDTLRDERAA
+269 
-280 EENGQ
+280 
-285 DAPAAQGT
+285 PAAR
-293 ALPQAGVTKAA
+293 AG
-304 GKPSKGAIPPHIAP
+304 GND
-318 AKGSKLGW
+318 W

-331 AARMAVHAM
+331 AGRMALHAM

-375 INDINAMGTNTIDI
+375 IDQINAMGTNTIDI

-395 GDEKAASIQTLNER
+395 GDEKAASIQTLNKR

-426 IATSGQLRYRNKT
+426 IASPGQLRYRNKT
-439 STGNVVGVGSDFFR
+439 SSGSIVGVGSDFFR
-453 VKGMT
+453 VKGMK
-458 LTQGRLFDERDI
+458 LTSGRLFDERDI
-470 QSRTAVAVVDGKTIE
+470 QNRAAVAVVDGKTIK
-485 SLLGK
+485 SLLGE

-509 VVAQETG
+509 VVEEETG
-516 FGRSSQSVSIWLP
+516 FGRSSQSVNVWLP

-535 RLISQNHFSQITI
+535 RLISQNHFSQLTI
-548 RVKDGIQPALAEQA
+548 RVKDGVQPALAEQA
-562 AVALLTQRH
+562 AIELLTQRH

-656 GGLLGIGLA
+656 GGMLGVGVS
-665 LLIGFVF
+665 LLIGLLF
-672 SLFVESFQMSF
+672 SLFVESIQMQF

>member
-1 MSEPQKLEGPL
+1 MSEPLSQLPL
-12 IQLKGIEKRYQSG
+12 IQLKGVERRYQSG
-25 EQEVTVLHP
+25 DSEVTVLHP
-34 LDLCIQAGEMV
+34 LDLTIAAGEMI

-63 CLDRPSAGQYLF
+63 CLDSPSSGQYLF

-80 ARLDA
+80 ATMDA

-106 PHLDATANVEIPAVY
+106 PHLDAAANVEIPAVY
-121 AGTARAERQQ
+121 AGTSRPDRQARARQ
-131 RARALLSRLGLA
+131 LLGRLGLA
-143 DRSHHRPGQL
+143 DRSHHTPGQL

-185 HSGKEVMAILKELH
+185 QSGKEVMAILKELH

-208 THDMAVANHADRII
+208 THDMNVASHADRII
-222 TLRDGR
+222 TLKDGR
-228 VVEDSAQPA
+228 IEQ
-237 KSADQAGR
+237 
-245 IDTLRDGR
+245 
-253 VVEDSGQA
+253 DSGSRQTA
-261 AKSANHAD
+261 V
-269 RIDTLRDERAA
+269 L
-280 EENGQ
+280 
-285 DAPAAQGT
+285 APT
-293 ALPQAGVTKAA
+293 TTVT
-304 GKPSKGAIPPHIAP
+304 PNKGAIGHD
-318 AKGSKLGW
+318 W

-331 AARMAVHAM
+331 AGRMAMHAM

-375 INDINAMGTNTIDI
+375 IDQINAMGTNTIEI
-389 FPGKDW
+389 FPGKGW
-395 GDEKAASIQTLNER
+395 GDEKMASIQTLNKG

-420 EGASPQ
+420 AGASPE
-426 IATSGQLRYRNKT
+426 IGSAGQLRYRNKT
-439 STGNVVGVGSDFFR
+439 NSCSVTGVGNNYFK

-458 LTQGRLFDERDI
+458 LVSGRLLEWQDI
-470 QSRTAVAVVDGKTIE
+470 QQRAAVAVVDKKSIT

-490 EDPVGQVVL
+490 DDPVGKVVL
-499 VGTLPVRIIG
+499 VGTLPVRIVG
-509 VVAQETG
+509 VVSQETG
-516 FGRSSQSVSIWLP
+516 FGPTSQSVNIWLP

-535 RLISQNHFSQITI
+535 RLISQHHFSQITI
-548 RVKDGIQPALAEQA
+548 RVKDGVQPALAEQA
-562 AVALLTQRH
+562 VIELITKRH

-597 LVSAIAVI
+597 MVSAIAVI

-627 EIGIRIAVGAR
+627 EIGIRMAVGAR

-656 GGLLGIGLA
+656 GGIFGVGLSLGIGA
-665 LLIGFVF
+665 LF
-672 SLFVESFQMSF
+672 SLLVDSIKMQF

-712 LDPVEALARE
+712 LDPVVALARE

>member
-1 MSEPQKLEGPL
+1 MSEPL
-12 IQLKGIEKRYQSG
+12 IQLKGIERRYQSG

-34 LDLCIQAGEMV
+34 LDLTIEAGEMI

-63 CLDRPSAGQYLF
+63 CLDRPSSGQYLF

-80 ARLDA
+80 ATLDA
-85 LALARLRCH
+85 LSLARLRCH

-106 PHLDATANVEIPAVY
+106 PHLNAAANVEIPAVY
-121 AGTARAERQQ
+121 AGTPRAERQ
-131 RARALLSRLGLA
+131 ARSQALLTRLGLS
-143 DRSHHRPGQL
+143 DRSHHTPSQL

-185 HSGKEVMAILKELH
+185 QSGKEVMAILKELH

-208 THDMAVANHADRII
+208 THDMEVASHADRII
-222 TLRDGR
+222 TLKDGR
-228 VVEDSAQPA
+228 VQ
-237 KSADQAGR
+237 
-245 IDTLRDGR
+245 
-253 VVEDSGQA
+253 EDSGRKPA
-261 AKSANHAD
+261 AVPVTPTA
-269 RIDTLRDERAA
+269 
-280 EENGQ
+280 
-285 DAPAAQGT
+285 APAGKEG
-293 ALPQAGVTKAA
+293 AG
-304 GKPSKGAIPPHIAP
+304 HD
-318 AKGSKLGW
+318 W

-331 AARMAVHAM
+331 AARMALHAM

-375 INDINAMGTNTIDI
+375 IDQINAMGTNTIDI

-395 GDEKAASIQTLNER
+395 GDEKAASIQTLNKR

-426 IATSGQLRYRNKT
+426 IAAPGQLRYRNKT
-439 STGNVVGVGSDFFR
+439 SSGSIVGVGNDFFR
-453 VKGMT
+453 VKGMK
-458 LTQGRLFDERDI
+458 LTNGRLFDERDI
-470 QSRTAVAVVDGKTIE
+470 QNRAAVAVVDGKTIE

-490 EDPVGQVVL
+490 QDPVGQVVL

-509 VVAQETG
+509 VVEEETG
-516 FGRSSQSVSIWLP
+516 FGRSSQSVNVWLP

-535 RLISQNHFSQITI
+535 RLISQNHFSQLTI
-548 RVKDGIQPALAEQA
+548 RVKDGVQPALAEQA
-562 AVALLTQRH
+562 AIELLTQRH

-656 GGLLGIGLA
+656 GGMLGVGVSLFIGL
-665 LLIGFVF
+665 LF
-672 SLFVESFQMSF
+672 SLFVESIQMHF

>member
-1 MSEPQKLEGPL
+1 MSEPL
-12 IQLKGIEKRYQSG
+12 IRLKGIERRYQSG
-25 EQEVTVLHP
+25 EHEVTVLHP
-34 LDLCIQAGEMV
+34 LDLAIDAGEMV

-63 CLDRPSAGQYLF
+63 CLDRPSGGQYLF

-80 ARLDA
+80 ATLDA
-85 LALARLRCH
+85 LSLARLRCH

-106 PHLDATANVEIPAVY
+106 PHLDAAANVEIPAIY
-121 AGTARAERQQ
+121 AGTARLDRQA
-131 RARALLSRLGLA
+131 RARSLLTRLGLQ

-185 HSGKEVMAILKELH
+185 QSGKEVMAILKELH

-208 THDMAVANHADRII
+208 THDMAVASHADRII
-222 TLRDGR
+222 TLC
-228 VVEDSAQPA
+228 
-237 KSADQAGR
+237 
-245 IDTLRDGR
+245 DGR
-253 VVEDSGQA
+253 VVEDSGHRATDDNA
-261 AKSANHAD
+261 ASLSGTPAHPQPGDGSQLAPPSV
-269 RIDTLRDERAA
+269 
-280 EENGQ
+280 GQ
-285 DAPAAQGT
+285 DAQGT
-293 ALPQAGVTKAA
+293 GAA
-304 GKPSKGAIPPHIAP
+304 VRTASR
-318 AKGSKLGW
+318 GW

-331 AARMAVHAM
+331 AGRMALHAM

-375 INDINAMGTNTIDI
+375 IDDINAMGTNTIDI

-439 STGNVVGVGSDFFR
+439 SSGSVIGVGNDFFR

-458 LTQGRLFDERDI
+458 LTQGRLLDERDI
-470 QSRTAVAVVDGKTIE
+470 RNRTAVAVVDGKTIE

-490 EDPVGQVVL
+490 VDPVGQVVL
-499 VGTLPVRIIG
+499 VGTLPVRIVG
-509 VVAQETG
+509 VVTQETG
-516 FGRSSQSVSIWLP
+516 FGRSSQSVNVWLP

-535 RLISQNHFSQITI
+535 RLLSQQHFTQITI
-548 RVKDGIQPALAEQA
+548 RVKDGVQPALAEQA

-582 SIIKSVEKTTATMTL
+582 SIVKSVEKTTATLTL

-665 LLIGFVF
+665 LLIGALF
-672 SLFVESFQMSF
+672 SLLVESFQMRF

>member
-1 MSEPQKLEGPL
+1 M
-12 IQLKGIEKRYQSG
+12 IQLKGIERRYQSG

-34 LDLCIQAGEMV
+34 LDLTIEAGEMI

-80 ARLDA
+80 ATLDA
-85 LALARLRCH
+85 LSLARLRCH

-106 PHLDATANVEIPAVY
+106 PHLNAAANVEIPAVY
-121 AGTARAERQQ
+121 AGTSRPDRQARSN
-131 RARALLSRLGLA
+131 ALLTRLGLS
-143 DRSHHRPGQL
+143 DRSHHTPGQL

-185 HSGKEVMAILKELH
+185 QSGKEVMAILKELH

-208 THDMAVANHADRII
+208 THDMAVASHADRII

-228 VVEDSAQPA
+228 V
-237 KSADQAGR
+237 
-245 IDTLRDGR
+245 L
-253 VVEDSGQA
+253 EDSGKPA
-261 AKSANHAD
+261 TTTA
-269 RIDTLRDERAA
+269 RL
-280 EENGQ
+280 
-285 DAPAAQGT
+285 PAAS
-293 ALPQAGVTKAA
+293 PAA
-304 GKPSKGAIPPHIAP
+304 RASGND
-318 AKGSKLGW
+318 W

-331 AARMAVHAM
+331 AGRMALHAM

-375 INDINAMGTNTIDI
+375 VDQINAMGTNTIDI

-395 GDEKAASIQTLNER
+395 GDEKAASIQTLNKR

-426 IATSGQLRYRNKT
+426 IASSGQLRYRNKT
-439 STGNVVGVGSDFFR
+439 SSGSIVGVGSDFFR
-453 VKGMT
+453 VKGMK
-458 LTQGRLFDERDI
+458 LTSGRLFDERDI
-470 QSRTAVAVVDGKTIE
+470 LNRAAVAVVDGKTIE

-490 EDPVGQVVL
+490 ADPVGQVVL

-509 VVAQETG
+509 VVEEETG
-516 FGRSSQSVSIWLP
+516 FGRSSQSVNVWLP

-535 RLISQNHFSQITI
+535 RLISQNHFSQLTI
-548 RVKDGIQPALAEQA
+548 RVKDGVQPALAEQA
-562 AVALLTQRH
+562 AIELLTQRH

-656 GGLLGIGLA
+656 GGMLGVGVSLFIGL
-665 LLIGFVF
+665 LF
-672 SLFVESFQMSF
+672 SLFVESIQMQF

>member
-1 MSEPQKLEGPL
+1 MSEPL
-12 IQLKGIEKRYQSG
+12 IRLKGIERRYQSG
-25 EQEVTVLHP
+25 EHEVTVLHP
-34 LDLCIQAGEMV
+34 LDLAIDAGEMV

-63 CLDRPSAGQYLF
+63 CLDHPSGGQYLF

-80 ARLDA
+80 ATLDA
-85 LALARLRCH
+85 LSLARLRCH

-106 PHLDATANVEIPAVY
+106 PHLDAAANVEIPAIY
-121 AGTARAERQQ
+121 AGTAHLDRQA
-131 RARALLSRLGLA
+131 RARTLLTRLGLQ

-185 HSGKEVMAILKELH
+185 QSGKEVMAILKELH

-208 THDMAVANHADRII
+208 THDMAVASHADRII

-228 VVEDSAQPA
+228 VVEDSGHRATDDNAASPSGAPA
-237 KSADQAGR
+237 HPLPG
-245 IDTLRDGR
+245 DG
-253 VVEDSGQA
+253 SQLA
-261 AKSANHAD
+261 APSV
-269 RIDTLRDERAA
+269 
-280 EENGQ
+280 GQ
-285 DAPAAQGT
+285 DAHGTGAAVRT
-293 ALPQAGVTKAA
+293 A
-304 GKPSKGAIPPHIAP
+304 SR
-318 AKGSKLGW
+318 GW

-331 AARMAVHAM
+331 AGRMALHAM

-375 INDINAMGTNTIDI
+375 IDDINAMGTNTIDI

-439 STGNVVGVGSDFFR
+439 SSGSVIGVGNDFFR

-458 LTQGRLFDERDI
+458 LTQGRLLDERDI
-470 QSRTAVAVVDGKTIE
+470 RNRTAVAVVDGKTIE
-485 SLLGK
+485 SLLGQV
-490 EDPVGQVVL
+490 DPVGQVVL
-499 VGTLPVRIIG
+499 VGTLPVRIVG
-509 VVAQETG
+509 VVTQETG
-516 FGRSSQSVSIWLP
+516 FGRSSQSVNVWLP

-535 RLISQNHFSQITI
+535 RLLSQQHFTQITI
-548 RVKDGIQPALAEQA
+548 RVKDGVQPALAEQA

-582 SIIKSVEKTTATMTL
+582 SIVKSVEKTTATLTL

-665 LLIGFVF
+665 LLIGALF
-672 SLFVESFQMSF
+672 SLLVESFQMRF

>member
-1 MSEPQKLEGPL
+1 MSEPL
-12 IQLKGIEKRYQSG
+12 IQLKGIERRYQSG

-34 LDLCIQAGEMV
+34 LDLTIEAGEMI

-63 CLDRPSAGQYLF
+63 CLDRPSSGQYLF

-80 ARLDA
+80 ATLDA
-85 LALARLRCH
+85 LSLARLRCH

-106 PHLDATANVEIPAVY
+106 PHLNAAANVEIPAVY
-121 AGTARAERQQ
+121 AGTPRAERQ
-131 RARALLSRLGLA
+131 ARSQALLTRLGLSE
-143 DRSHHRPGQL
+143 RSHHTPSQL

-185 HSGKEVMAILKELH
+185 QSGKEVMAILKELH

-208 THDMAVANHADRII
+208 THDMEVASHADRII
-222 TLRDGR
+222 TLKDGR
-228 VVEDSAQPA
+228 VQEDNGRKPA
-237 KSADQAGR
+237 AVPVTPTA
-245 IDTLRDGR
+245 
-253 VVEDSGQA
+253 
-261 AKSANHAD
+261 
-269 RIDTLRDERAA
+269 
-280 EENGQ
+280 
-285 DAPAAQGT
+285 APAGKEG
-293 ALPQAGVTKAA
+293 AG
-304 GKPSKGAIPPHIAP
+304 HD
-318 AKGSKLGW
+318 W

-331 AARMAVHAM
+331 AARMALHAM

-375 INDINAMGTNTIDI
+375 IDQINAMGTNTIDI

-395 GDEKAASIQTLNER
+395 GDEKAASIQTLNKR

-426 IATSGQLRYRNKT
+426 IAAPGQLRYRNKT
-439 STGNVVGVGSDFFR
+439 SSGSIVGVGNDFFR
-453 VKGMT
+453 VKGMK
-458 LTQGRLFDERDI
+458 LTNGRLFDERDI
-470 QSRTAVAVVDGKTIE
+470 QNRAAVAVVDGKTIE

-490 EDPVGQVVL
+490 QDPVGQVVL

-509 VVAQETG
+509 VVEEETG
-516 FGRSSQSVSIWLP
+516 FGRSSQSVNVWLP

-535 RLISQNHFSQITI
+535 RLISQNHFSQLTI
-548 RVKDGIQPALAEQA
+548 RVKDGVQPALAEQA
-562 AVALLTQRH
+562 AIELLTQRH

-656 GGLLGIGLA
+656 GGMLGVGVSLFIGL
-665 LLIGFVF
+665 LF
-672 SLFVESFQMSF
+672 SLFVESIQMHF